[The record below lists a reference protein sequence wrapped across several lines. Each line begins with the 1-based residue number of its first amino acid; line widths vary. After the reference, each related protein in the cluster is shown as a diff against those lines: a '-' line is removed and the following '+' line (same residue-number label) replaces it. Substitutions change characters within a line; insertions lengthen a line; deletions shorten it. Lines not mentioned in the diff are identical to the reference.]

1 MAHFQVDSF
10 VTKFKHLC
18 HAGFKATLT
27 ITSSDGEA
35 SVVLTA
41 GLGPIPP
48 TQLQHDLRNHVQ
60 PRPRGPAYQR
70 RQARRQAARTAE
82 QASAEQA
89 SAECDDVQAAAE
101 AAATVAAEEVVVEE
115 TCEESAEQA
124 KITFPCLICD
134 FVSNWENGLQ
144 VHLTRMH
151 SSMEQIDGN
160 DSYVG
165 DDLEKDDEKY
175 SRTRHYWK
183 TGRLGTGY
191 QVFIDANDIIDNSDL
206 TEESKN
212 DEKEKIL
219 NARKT
224 AFGPNFGFV
233 PPWNMKP

>member
-144 VHLTRMH
+144 VHLTRKH
-151 SSMEQIDGN
+151 ASMEQIDGN

-165 DDLEKDDEKY
+165 DDLDKDDEKY
-175 SRTRHYWK
+175 SGTSHYWK
-183 TGRLGTGY
+183 TGRLGTVY
-191 QVFIDANDIIDNSDL
+191 QVFIDANDIIENSDL

>member
-89 SAECDDVQAAAE
+89 SAEQ
-101 AAATVAAEEVVVEE
+101 
-115 TCEESAEQA
+115 
-124 KITFPCLICD
+124 P
-134 FVSNWENGLQ
+134 LQ
-144 VHLTRMH
+144 NVMMYKQL
-151 SSMEQIDGN
+151 
-160 DSYVG
+160 
-165 DDLEKDDEKY
+165 LELPQQLQLKK
-175 SRTRHYWK
+175 
-183 TGRLGTGY
+183 L
-191 QVFIDANDIIDNSDL
+191 
-206 TEESKN
+206 
-212 DEKEKIL
+212 
-219 NARKT
+219 
-224 AFGPNFGFV
+224 
-233 PPWNMKP
+233 